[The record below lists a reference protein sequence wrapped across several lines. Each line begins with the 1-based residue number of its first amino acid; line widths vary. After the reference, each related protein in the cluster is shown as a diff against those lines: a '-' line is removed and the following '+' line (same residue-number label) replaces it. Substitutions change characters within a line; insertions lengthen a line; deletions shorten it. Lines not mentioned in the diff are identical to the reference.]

1 LNPKDSVWKEAGR
14 GDRNS
19 VLATPVFY
27 ENSVVIGVGQD
38 PEYGDDIGHIYRIDA
53 TKKGDISPETPDR
66 KPNPNSGQIWHL
78 GGIDE
83 DGSQTGEKGAEAFR
97 RTMST
102 VAIHDGLVYAPDLSG
117 RIHCIDFAT
126 GKRYWEADI
135 MATVWGSPMVA
146 DGKMFIADDNGILS
160 VFATGKELKKLGEIE
175 THWAMNGTPAI
186 ANGVLFLSDSKQLYA
201 VATQ

>member
-1 LNPKDSVWKEAGR
+1 L
-14 GDRNS
+14 
-19 VLATPVFY
+19 
-27 ENSVVIGVGQD
+27 GVGQD
-38 PEYGDDIGHIYRIDA
+38 PEHGDDIGHIYRIDA

-117 RIHCIDFAT
+117 RIHCIDFES
-126 GKRYWEADI
+126 GKRYWEADLLAI
-135 MATVWGSPMVA
+135 VWGSPMVA
-146 DGKMFIADDNGILS
+146 DGKIFIGDDNGIVS
-160 VFATGKELKKLGEIE
+160 VYATGKELKKLGEIE
-175 THWAMNGTPAI
+175 CQSAICGTPAI
-186 ANGVLFLSDSKQLYA
+186 ANGVLFVNDAKRLYA